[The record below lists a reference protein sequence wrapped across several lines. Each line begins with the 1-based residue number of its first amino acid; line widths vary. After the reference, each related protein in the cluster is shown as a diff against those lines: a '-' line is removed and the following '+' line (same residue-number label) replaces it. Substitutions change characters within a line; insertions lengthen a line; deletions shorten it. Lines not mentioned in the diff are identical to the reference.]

1 MIKAQTTLA
10 RELPIVS
17 EAAATGPERDSA
29 DAPLVARIRAGDEHA
44 FEILM
49 ARYQAPLFRY
59 LRGLVGDQEQARDL
73 VQETFARYISAKST
87 FTDKASPFTML
98 YRIATNASI
107 DRLRRRKT
115 ATEEELDPETRAG
128 DLGGEPRRIENLHDL
143 AQLTR
148 GLSEEELTVAVLH
161 HLDGYTQDA
170 IASSLDLSRK
180 TVGKILAR
188 FEDHVKK
195 RAARLGFTDQRK
207 ASDG

>member
-1 MIKAQTTLA
+1 MTC
-10 RELPIVS
+10 EMPPS
-17 EAAATGPERDSA
+17 
-29 DAPLVARIRAGDEHA
+29 AGDGDDIAELYRRHA
-44 FEILM
+44 PALHRRCASI
-49 ARYQAPLFRY
+49 
-59 LRGLVGDQEQARDL
+59 VGNPEEARDL
-73 VQETFARYISAKST
+73 VQETFARYISARAS
-87 FTDKASPFTML
+87 FTDRASPFTVL

-115 ATEEELDPETRAG
+115 KAEEELDPETRAG
-128 DLGGEPRRIENLHDL
+128 DLGGEPRRVENLHDL

-170 IASSLDLSRK
+170 IATSLDLSRK

-188 FEDHVKK
+188 FEEHVKK
-195 RAARLGFTDQRK
+195 RAARLGYAAQRR